1 MDPLGQTSLKT
12 VVKLRL
18 YEFIVFHA
26 TLGTEWDILQVA
38 KALGS
43 VWLPHETTPMF
54 PEAFI
59 GSLFLC
65 FILLPTAASSSY
77 NIIPQAQARTAPGN
91 QREPLKMKQLQ
102 INKDSMT

>member
-18 YEFIVFHA
+18 FEFIVFHA
-26 TLGTEWDILQVA
+26 ALGTEWDLLQVV

-43 VWLPHETTPMF
+43 VWLPHESTPMF

-59 GSLFLC
+59 SSAFLC
-65 FILLPTAASSSY
+65 FILLPNCSFMFIQHFS
-77 NIIPQAQARTAPGN
+77 PRT
-91 QREPLKMKQLQ
+91 
-102 INKDSMT
+102 S